1 MPIVDVF
8 IALIAMKYIANNV
21 KNIVTN
27 SAKIVPPDQ

>member
-8 IALIAMKYIANNV
+8 IALIAMKYIANHV